1 MRNPI
6 TLVGKDLGQ
15 TWKKKQTQIGT
26 AMKPK
31 AHIECARMY
40 AVHPVKHEL
49 LQRKEFA
56 PNPPGFRQR
65 LASVFYLI

>member
-1 MRNPI
+1 MH
-6 TLVGKDLGQ
+6 VGVRCPKRARGNEESLNNGG
-15 TWKKKQTQIGT
+15 KGSRPNLEKKQTQIGT

-49 LQRKEFA
+49 LQRK
-56 PNPPGFRQR
+56 
-65 LASVFYLI
+65 